1 MRIDRQ
7 GDRETGWAWLRAAP
21 DPRLARWIQGPYT
34 GWVEGGSAA
43 VIRRE
48 AAKPVVP
55 VRGNSSNTGPR
66 RVASLS
72 AFPDP
77 VCEA

>member
-21 DPRLARWIQGPYT
+21 DPGLAGWIQGPYT

-48 AAKPVVP
+48 AAKPV
-55 VRGNSSNTGPR
+55 GG
-66 RVASLS
+66 
-72 AFPDP
+72 
-77 VCEA
+77 